1 MFKGVYTAIVTP
13 FCRDQSVDEQALRA
27 LIDSNI
33 KGGVTGVVPCGT
45 TGESPTLS
53 HEEHAHVVELVVE
66 HVDGRVPVIAGTGSN
81 STQEAIDLT
90 KRAAEAGVDGV
101 LLVNPYYNKPT
112 QEGLYRHFRAI
123 AESVDVPC
131 IIYNHFGRTRVNV
144 KTETLM
150 RLANDCANI
159 AGVKE
164 ASGDMDQIRDVIARR
179 PEGFSVLSG
188 DDIVTLD
195 LIRAG
200 GDGVIAVT
208 SNLLPERMAAL
219 VRAAL
224 DGDFEQAEAIHRKLT
239 PIFEAT
245 NIETNPIPIKYAL
258 SLAGMCEEVY
268 RLPMCEPGPASKALI
283 RETMQRMQLL

>member
-1 MFKGVYTAIVTP
+1 VFKGVYTAIVTP
-13 FCRDQSVDEQALRA
+13 FCRDESIDEQALKA

-33 KGGVTGVVPCGT
+33 KGGVTGIVPCGT

-53 HEEHAHVVELVVE
+53 HEEHAAVIELVVE
-66 HVDGRVPVIAGTGSN
+66 HVDRRVPVIAGTGSN

-90 KRAAEAGVDGV
+90 GRAAEAGVDGV

-123 AESVDVPC
+123 AETVDLPC

-144 KTETLM
+144 ETDTLM
-150 RLANDCANI
+150 RLANDSANI
-159 AGVKE
+159 VGVKE

-188 DDIVTLD
+188 DDAITLE

-208 SNLLPERMAAL
+208 SNLLPERMMAL
-219 VRAAL
+219 VQAAL
-224 DGDFEQAEAIHRKLT
+224 DGDLEQAEAVHEELA
-239 PIFEAT
+239 PVFEAT
-245 NIETNPIPIKYAL
+245 AVETNPIPIKYAL

-268 RLPMCEPGPASKALI
+268 RLPMCEAGPASKALI

>member
-1 MFKGVYTAIVTP
+1 VLKGVYTAIVTP
-13 FCRDQSVDEQALRA
+13 FCRDESIDEQALRT

-33 KGGVTGVVPCGT
+33 EGGVTGIVACGT

-53 HEEHAHVVELVVE
+53 HGEHRHVVELVVE

-81 STQEAIDLT
+81 STQEAIALT
-90 KRAAEAGVDGV
+90 GHAAEAGVDGV

-123 AESVDVPC
+123 AEDVDVPC
-131 IIYNHFGRTRVNV
+131 IIYNHFGRTRINV
-144 KTETLM
+144 ETDTLM
-150 RLANDCANI
+150 RLANDCTNI
-159 AGVKE
+159 VGVKE
-164 ASGDMDQIRDVIARR
+164 ASGDMEQIRDVIAQR

-188 DDIVTLD
+188 DDAITLD

-219 VRAAL
+219 VQAAL
-224 DGDFEQAEAIHRKLT
+224 DGDFEQAEAIHQELT
-239 PIFEAT
+239 PVFEAT
-245 NIETNPIPIKYAL
+245 AVETNPIPIKYAL
-258 SLAGMCEEVY
+258 SLVGMCEEVY
-268 RLPMCEPGPASKALI
+268 RLPMCEPRPASKALV
-283 RETMQRMQLL
+283 RETMQHMQLL

>member
-1 MFKGVYTAIVTP
+1 MFKGVFTAIVTP
-13 FCRDQSVDEQALRA
+13 FCRDESVDEQALRA

-33 KGGVTGVVPCGT
+33 KGGVTGIVPCGT

-90 KRAAEAGVDGV
+90 KHAAEAGVDGV

-123 AESVDVPC
+123 AEHVDLSCV
-131 IIYNHFGRTRVNV
+131 IYNHFGRTRVNV
-144 KTETLM
+144 ETETLM

-159 AGVKE
+159 VGVKE
-164 ASGDMDQIRDVIARR
+164 ASGDMGQIRDVIAQR

-188 DDIVTLD
+188 DKT
-195 LIRAG
+195 
-200 GDGVIAVT
+200 
-208 SNLLPERMAAL
+208 
-219 VRAAL
+219 
-224 DGDFEQAEAIHRKLT
+224 
-239 PIFEAT
+239 
-245 NIETNPIPIKYAL
+245 
-258 SLAGMCEEVY
+258 
-268 RLPMCEPGPASKALI
+268 
-283 RETMQRMQLL
+283 